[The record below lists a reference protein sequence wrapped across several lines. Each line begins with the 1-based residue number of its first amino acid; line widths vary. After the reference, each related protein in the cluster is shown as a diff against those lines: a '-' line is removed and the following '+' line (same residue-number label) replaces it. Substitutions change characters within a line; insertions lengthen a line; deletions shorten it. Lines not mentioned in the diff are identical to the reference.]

1 MFNFLN
7 LKSNAFGLD
16 ISDYSIKVLKL
27 KAKRRGFELAYFDE
41 FFLEPGIVKE
51 GNILKE
57 KALVD
62 ALQKML
68 TKAKGKLKTKDVV
81 ASLPEEKAFVQ
92 VIQMPKME
100 LSQIRKAVYFE
111 AEKYIPVPKDEVYLD
126 FQVVEPIVD
135 SLDHLDI
142 LISALP
148 KDVVDPYFSVLE
160 KAGLNPVCFE
170 IESQAVT
177 RAVVKDEK
185 IDSRVFIIELG
196 GNKTRFVVFAGHS
209 LRFISSSMVCG
220 STFDRA
226 IAKEFEVSTK
236 AARELKKR
244 FGLDKDIV
252 IRFKNGEGVK
262 KEVAG
267 GVFDALIPPLTDL
280 IEQIERCESF
290 YLTHA
295 SHEHLSVDKRT
306 IDKILLCGGG
316 ASMKG
321 LPAFLEEH
329 LWTTV
334 ERADPWVNI
343 IPDPSKRSP
352 KMSRD
357 QSLKYTTALGL
368 ALRGVRE
375 EQEEGF

>member
-1 MFNFLN
+1 MFNFLS

-27 KAKRRGFELAYFDE
+27 RAKRQSYKLTYFDE
-41 FFLEPGIVKE
+41 FSLEPGIIEE
-51 GNILKE
+51 GRILDE
-57 KALVD
+57 KALAD
-62 ALQKML
+62 TLRKMIA
-68 TKAKGKLKTKDVV
+68 KAKGKLKTKDVV

-100 LSQIRKAVYFE
+100 PAQVRKAVYFE
-111 AEKYIPVPKDEVYLD
+111 AEKYIPIPKDQVYLD
-126 FQVVEPIVD
+126 FQIVKPVVD

-148 KDVVDPYFSVLE
+148 KDVVDPYFSVMK

-185 IDSRVFIIELG
+185 EDGRIFVIELG
-196 GNKTRFVVFAGHS
+196 GNKTRFIVFAGHS

-220 STFDRA
+220 RTFNEA
-226 IAKEFEVSTK
+226 IAREFKVPLEGARKLKE
-236 AARELKKR
+236 R
-244 FGLDKDIV
+244 FGLDKDIL
-252 IRFKNGEGVK
+252 IRFKNGEGIK
-262 KEVAG
+262 KEVTG

-280 IEQIERCESF
+280 IEQIEKCESF
-290 YLTHA
+290 YLSHA
-295 SHEHLSVDKRT
+295 SHEHLSSDTRT

-316 ASMKG
+316 APMKG
-321 LPAFLEEH
+321 LPAFLREH
-329 LWTTV
+329 LWTKV

-343 IPDPSKRSP
+343 IPDPSKRTS
-352 KMSRD
+352 KMNRN
-357 QSLKYTTALGL
+357 QALKYTTALGL

-375 EQEEGF
+375 ERQQGS

>member
-1 MFNFLN
+1 M
-7 LKSNAFGLD
+7 
-16 ISDYSIKVLKL
+16 V
-27 KAKRRGFELAYFDE
+27 YFDE
-41 FFLEPGIVKE
+41 FFLKPGVVEE
-51 GNILKE
+51 GRIINE
-57 KALVD
+57 GALID
-62 ALQKML
+62 ALREIM
-68 TKAKGKLKTKDVV
+68 TKAKGKLGTKDVV

-92 VIQMPKME
+92 VIQMPKMDS
-100 LSQIRKAVYFE
+100 SQIRKAIYFE
-111 AEKYIPVPKDEVYLD
+111 AEKYIPIPKDEVYLD
-126 FQVVEPIVD
+126 FQIAKPIVD
-135 SLDHLDI
+135 SLDHLDV

-148 KDVVDPYFSVLE
+148 RVVVDPYFSVMK

-170 IESQAVT
+170 IESQAVA
-177 RAVVKDEK
+177 RAVVKDER

-220 STFDRA
+220 RTLDEA
-226 IAKEFEVSTK
+226 IAREFGVSIE
-236 AARELKKR
+236 AAGELKKR

-252 IRFKNGEGVK
+252 IRFKNGEGIK
-262 KEVAG
+262 QEVTG

-295 SHEHLSVDKRT
+295 SHEHLSSNKKT

-321 LPAFLEEH
+321 LPSFLEEN

-343 IPDPSKRSP
+343 IPDSSKRSP
-352 KMSRD
+352 KMS
-357 QSLKYTTALGL
+357 QNQALKYTTALGL
-368 ALRGVRE
+368 ALRGARE
-375 EQEEGF
+375 EQEEGL